1 MKNTKCR
8 DRILTCLAL
17 AAFLAFLWLVDTG
30 RLFGSYEAR
39 IIKMCGVYTIVA
51 LSLNLISG
59 LTGQFSLGQA
69 GFMAIGAYTT
79 SLLIIPP
86 AVKEAMF
93 YVEPILPWARDLQAP
108 FFIALLMGGVI
119 AAAFAF
125 FIGFPVLRLKSDYL
139 AIATLGFSEII
150 RIIIMNATSL
160 TNSSAGIKSIPPVA
174 NVWWTSISAGI
185 CIFLVL
191 RLMRTSYG
199 RAFKAI
205 RDDEVAAES
214 MGISLFKHKMLS
226 FVISAFIAGISGGL
240 LASVV
245 GVLTPVFFRFTL
257 TYEILLIV
265 VLGGQ
270 GSITGSLV
278 AATVVTISKEWLR
291 FLDEGFSL
299 GLFTVPAI
307 PGLRMLVFSVFLMV
321 IILFYREGFF
331 GSREFSWEGFFAM
344 FSKLRTRIKG
354 LFHRKISPDG
364 GDQV

>member
-1 MKNTKCR
+1 MKKSKCR
-8 DRILTCLAL
+8 DRILTCIAL
-17 AAFLAFLWLVDTG
+17 SAFLVVLWLVDTG
-30 RLFGSYEAR
+30 RLLGSYEAR
-39 IIKMCGVYTIVA
+39 VIKLCGVYTIVA

-69 GFMAIGAYTT
+69 GFMAIGAYVT

-86 AVKEAMF
+86 PIKEAMF
-93 YVEPILPWARDLQAP
+93 YVEPILPWVRDLQAP
-108 FFIALLMGGVI
+108 FLIALMAGGAI
-119 AAAFAF
+119 AALFAS

-150 RIIIMNATSL
+150 RIVIMNATPI
-160 TNSSAGIKSIPPVA
+160 TNSSAGIKSIPPIA
-174 NVWWTSISAGI
+174 NVWWTSISAGV

-226 FVISAFIAGISGGL
+226 FVISAFLAGISGGL

-278 AATVVTISKEWLR
+278 AATVVTIAKEWLR

-299 GLFTVPAI
+299 GLFSVPAI

-331 GSREFSWEGFFAM
+331 GSREFSWEGFFGI
-344 FSKLRTRIKG
+344 FTKLGKWCKG
-354 LFHRKISPDG
+354 LYRRGITPKG
-364 GDQV
+364 GDRA